1 MKSYTSRLSVSL
13 IIKNSKYS
21 YQYFNT
27 KAIFLAMELKNLSP
41 KKSFVTLSLNLFKVL
56 K

>member
-1 MKSYTSRLSVSL
+1 MFNEVLYKPTICKL
-13 IIKNSKYS
+13 NQKYS

-56 K
+56 E